1 MFKTLYT
8 DNFNFNLNLNIYSLE
23 RIVKYN
29 EKLY

>member
-23 RIVKYN
+23 RVVKYN